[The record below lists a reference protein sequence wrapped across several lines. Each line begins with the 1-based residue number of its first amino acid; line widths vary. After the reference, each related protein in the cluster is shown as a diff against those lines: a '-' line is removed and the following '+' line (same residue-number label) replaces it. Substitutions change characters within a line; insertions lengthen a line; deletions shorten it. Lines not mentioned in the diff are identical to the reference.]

1 MDVRECPT
9 HGMKRHEW
17 GTQSLDIDMRTSA
30 WATRRLDSAHSKP
43 GVRRRENG
51 ASCVL
56 DELKPLGYL
65 EGGGEG
71 RWGRGIEGMTKGI
84 PAANHDPAP
93 VTRMRSTGL
102 VQVFGGAGESES

>member
-1 MDVRECPT
+1 MS
-9 HGMKRHEW
+9 GAL
-17 GTQSLDIDMRTSA
+17 SLDIDMRTGA
-30 WATRRLDSAHSKP
+30 WATRRLDSVDSKP
-43 GVRRRENG
+43 GVKRRENG

-65 EGGGEG
+65 EGGGG
-71 RWGRGIEGMTKGI
+71 GRGGRGSEGMTKGI

>member
-1 MDVRECPT
+1 MN
-9 HGMKRHEW
+9 GAL
-17 GTQSLDIDMRTSA
+17 SLDIDMRTSA

-56 DELKPLGYL
+56 DELNPLGYL
-65 EGGGEG
+65 EGGGG
-71 RWGRGIEGMTKGI
+71 ASGGRGNEGMTKGI
-84 PAANHDPAP
+84 PAANHDPFA